1 MKDALLLTL
10 DIGTSSVRAMLFD
23 AGGRTV
29 PEAEVQLQYQQTTFA
44 DGGVQT
50 DADALL
56 ARTIDSM
63 RQLLRSLDKGAAGR
77 IAGVGISCFWHS
89 LLGVGSDGRAAT
101 PLYSWADNRARAQ
114 ADRLAHVLDPQA
126 YHARTGCV
134 LHPNYWP
141 AKLCW
146 LHETQPD
153 LFHSVQTWMSFG
165 EYVMLRLFGQA
176 SCSLSMASGTGL
188 LDQNAGEWDAK
199 TLDAL
204 PIQASQLN
212 PLTDRH
218 VSQSHLTADY
228 ARALTPLRALPWFPA
243 VGDGA
248 CSNVGAGATDPSRI
262 AINMG
267 TSGAMRVAVEA
278 DTLPIPPGLFCY
290 RIDGRRFL
298 VGGAFAN
305 GGNVYAWQQTTLN
318 LSERESLSRALSA
331 LPPDG
336 HGLTVLPF
344 WAGERSPG
352 WHADARAAILGMNL
366 HTAPLD
372 IMQAS
377 LEAVGYQFAAVH
389 DLLHNQFPQATQI
402 VASGGALTHDPAW
415 TQILADIF
423 GMPVGA
429 SKIGEATSRGAA
441 LLALESLGLR
451 RDLAH
456 IPTYLGRTY
465 RPDAKRHAIY
475 QKARARYEAMYA
487 LLIEGRQS

>member
-10 DIGTSSVRAMLFD
+10 DMGTSSVRAMLFD
-23 AGGRTV
+23 ARGRTV
-29 PEAEVQLQYQQTTFA
+29 PDAEAQIAYKQTTSA

-50 DADALL
+50 DPELL
-56 ARTIDSM
+56 LEHTTDSV
-63 RQLLRSLDKGAAGR
+63 RQLLGAQSKANAAR
-77 IAGVGISCFWHS
+77 IVGVGISCFWHS
-89 LLGVGSDGRAAT
+89 LVGVGKDGRAVT

-114 ADRLAHVLDPQA
+114 AASLAAVLDPAA
-126 YHARTGCV
+126 YHTRTGCV

-146 LHETQPD
+146 LHDTQPD
-153 LFHSVQTWMSFG
+153 LFHSAQTWMSFG
-165 EYVMLRLFGQA
+165 EYVMLRLFGQT

-188 LDQNAGEWDAK
+188 LNQNTGRWDAQ
-199 TLDAL
+199 TLAAL
-204 PIQASQLN
+204 PLQASQLN
-212 PLTDRH
+212 PLTDRDA
-218 VSQSHLTADY
+218 SQSGLAAEY
-228 ARALTPLRALPWFPA
+228 AGVLAPLRSLPWFPP

-248 CSNVGAGATDPSRI
+248 CSNVGCGATDPSRI

-278 DTLPIPPGLFCY
+278 DTLSIPAGLFCY
-290 RIDGRRFL
+290 RIDGKRFL

-318 LSERESLSRALSA
+318 LSERESLSDELSK

-336 HGLTVLPF
+336 HGLSVLPF

-366 HTAPLD
+366 HTTPLD

-389 DLLHNQFPQATQI
+389 DLLLGQFPASCQI

-423 GMPVGA
+423 GMPVSA
-429 SKIGEATSRGAA
+429 SRIGEATSRGAA
-441 LLALESLGLR
+441 LLALESLGIR
-451 RDLAH
+451 RDLSH

-465 RPDAKRHAIY
+465 KPDAARHAVY
-475 QKARARYEAMYA
+475 QKARARYETLYSQ
-487 LLIEGRQS
+487 LIEGRQA